1 METASPPFEPAG
13 RRQLPIIALLVIS
26 GLILVLLPLLV
37 STYIQ
42 NLMSKILIFTLFAMS
57 LDLLMGYADL
67 PSLGHAAYFGTAGY
81 VTAILTLNYQVASF
95 WLIASVAL
103 LAAVVVACLFGLIA
117 LRVSGIYFLLI
128 TFALCQL
135 LFWVAWLWR
144 SVTGGDDGLG
154 GIMVL
159 NLGFPVDWNPLL
171 FYYFVFIIFAIC
183 YFIMKRLVSSPF
195 GRVLRGIAGNES
207 RMRALG
213 YNTWAFKYTIFIIS
227 ALFAGVAGILYV
239 YFNEYVGPHALG
251 IHLSGLGMFIV
262 ILGGAATLIGAFLGT
277 LIILTIEHLSS
288 IYFPERWPLALGATF
303 VITAMYIRGGIAP
316 HLFRL
321 WDKVGEKLW
330 KR

>member
-1 METASPPFEPAG
+1 METTPQPIERPG
-13 RRQLPIIALLVIS
+13 NQQLPLIAVFVIS

-42 NLMSKILIFTLFAMS
+42 NLMSKILIFALFAMS

-81 VTAILTLNYQVASF
+81 VTAILTLNYEVESF
-95 WLIASVAL
+95 WLIAPVAL
-103 LAAVVVACLFGLIA
+103 LAAGVVACLFGLIA